1 MHKKWKNQKA
11 NQQNSKKHKNKI
23 KEKKGENRKV
33 KKGKNGETMDL
44 SICIFFAFILLFRF
58 AYLFFSV
65 FKFCF
70 LMFDVFSF
78 FLHFSSLKIIR
89 INYRGEHKGIITPK
103 RSKKCILWG
112 KSMTV
117 DLEVFYSQTQRHA
130 HTQTNI
136 YIYTYLYPC
145 LYDCKGWIMA

>member
-1 MHKKWKNQKA
+1 MEKPKSKSAKFKKTQK
-11 NQQNSKKHKNKI
+11 QNKREKRGKK
-23 KEKKGENRKV
+23 ESQ
-33 KKGKNGETMDL
+33 KGKNWWKNWFVHL
-44 SICIFFAFILLFRF
+44 HFFAFILLFRF

-78 FLHFSSLKIIR
+78 FCIFSSLKIIR

-136 YIYTYLYPC
+136 YIYIHMYPC

>member
-23 KEKKGENRKV
+23 KEKKRENRKV

-44 SICIFFAFILLFRF
+44 SICLFLHLFCFFDLLICSFQFLSFAFWCLMCFP
-58 AYLFFSV
+58 FF
-65 FKFCF
+65 CI
-70 LMFDVFSF
+70 
-78 FLHFSSLKIIR
+78 FSSLKIIR

-136 YIYTYLYPC
+136 YIYIHIFVSMLVW
-145 LYDCKGWIMA
+145 L

>member
-1 MHKKWKNQKA
+1 MEKTKSKSAKFKKTQK
-11 NQQNSKKHKNKI
+11 QNKI
-23 KEKKGENRKV
+23 EKKGEKRKV
-33 KKGKNGETMDL
+33 KKGKNGENMDL
-44 SICIFFAFILLFRF
+44 SICIFLHLFCFFDLLMCSFQLGFAFW
-58 AYLFFSV
+58 
-65 FKFCF
+65 F
-70 LMFDVFSF
+70 LMCFPF
-78 FLHFSSLKIIR
+78 FCIFSSLKIIR

-112 KSMTV
+112 KNMTV

-136 YIYTYLYPC
+136 YIYIHMYPC